1 MDLYNIISTQSRHPA
16 PRSVWGHIH
25 EYSEPFLWRR
35 VIVEIGCVIC
45 YSCVKILPI
54 TLSPGGDS
62 GVAFQQTFYHFIRGF
77 ITGILDPFH
86 HRFSFEV
93 ILI

>member
-62 GVAFQQTFYHFIRGF
+62 GVAFNRLFI
-77 ITGILDPFH
+77 ILYVALLPAYL
-86 HRFSFEV
+86 SLS
-93 ILI
+93 IISLLLT